1 MSGCD
6 PQLFRPTT
14 ARIYYDR
21 GRRRRPLA
29 GGGLVVRTELSMAAG
44 TKSHFGARR
53 RFAWATAACLAVST
67 WTLAGQDRASDIKPS
82 DGLRHARGELVA
94 PVFEGW
100 FRDDAGTLM
109 LSFGYFNRNTEQE
122 LDIPTGPD
130 NKIEPGPADQGQP
143 THFVPRRQWGAFA
156 VPVVKEVEQ
165 RLRAEKK
172 TVTWTLRANSQSVSI
187 PANIGPAYAIDALKE
202 PTVGNTPPVLRFDG
216 APASGTGPLG
226 AKTSIKAVAGT
237 PVTVKFLVVDD
248 KRALPQ
254 KRNLGVKLTWV
265 RYRGAGAV
273 TITDATKSV
282 DGNTAGSAESG
293 INADASV
300 TASFAE
306 PGEYMLRVEA
316 MDTEIHDFHCCWSNG
331 YIHASVTGR

>member
-1 MSGCD
+1 M
-6 PQLFRPTT
+6 
-14 ARIYYDR
+14 
-21 GRRRRPLA
+21 A
-29 GGGLVVRTELSMAAG
+29 GAT
-44 TKSHFGARR
+44 SHFGARR
-53 RFAWATAACLAVST
+53 TRAWATAACLAAST
-67 WTLAGQDRASDIKPS
+67 WALAGQDRSLEIKPS

-109 LSFGYFNRNTEQE
+109 LSFGYLNRNVEQE
-122 LDIPTGPD
+122 LDIPIGPD

-156 VPVVKEVEQ
+156 VRVAKDVEQ

-216 APASGTGPLG
+216 ESASGTGPLG
-226 AKTSIKAVAGT
+226 ATTSIKAVAGT
-237 PVTVKFLVVDD
+237 PVTVKFSVVDD
-248 KRALPQ
+248 KRAQPQ
-254 KRNLGVKLTWV
+254 KRNIGVKLTWV
-265 RYRGAGAV
+265 RYRGAGDV
-273 TITDATKSV
+273 TITDATKSI
-282 DGNTAGSAESG
+282 DGDTAGGAG
-293 INADASV
+293 ITGDASV

-306 PGEYMLRVEA
+306 PGDYVLRVEA
-316 MDTEIHDFHCCWSNG
+316 SDTEIHDFHCCWSNG
-331 YIHASVTGR
+331 YIHASVAGR